1 MYIFLIHLL
10 TYMFGNMI
18 KLFKC
23 VKLYNLKLFVIFNRR
38 FGKKSTRLVRAA
50 AVKLSQELF
59 AMIERPDY
67 ALTMRIQEGNEHQ
80 IFKIRFVGWEEVI
93 AVDFTRT
100 AESVQKT
107 GADLTKWAM
116 KQETKVIITDNIL
129 YF

>member
-10 TYMFGNMI
+10 TYTFGNMI
-18 KLFKC
+18 ELFKC
-23 VKLYNLKLFVIFNRR
+23 IELYNLKLFVIFNRR

-59 AMIERPDY
+59 SMIERPDY

-116 KQETKVIITDNIL
+116 KQETKVIITNNFL

>member
-18 KLFKC
+18 ELFKC
-23 VKLYNLKLFVIFNRR
+23 VELYNLKLFVIFNRR

>member
-1 MYIFLIHLL
+1 M
-10 TYMFGNMI
+10 
-18 KLFKC
+18 
-23 VKLYNLKLFVIFNRR
+23 
-38 FGKKSTRLVRAA
+38 VRAA

-116 KQETKVIITDNIL
+116 KQETKVIIKNNIF

>member
-10 TYMFGNMI
+10 TYTFGNMI
-18 KLFKC
+18 ELFKC
-23 VKLYNLKLFVIFNRR
+23 IELYNLKLFVIFNRR

-59 AMIERPDY
+59 SMIERPDY
-67 ALTMRIQEGNEHQ
+67 ALTMRIQEGNEYQ

-116 KQETKVIITDNIL
+116 KQETKVIITNNFL